1 MSDAI
6 RALEEVHHT
15 AYPPPVQEVPVPDEF
30 KELPPIE
37 ELPSTEE
44 LPPIEED
51 YSEEYVPEPE
61 EIDNRE
67 EDTGQNVDTFA

>member
-6 RALEEVHHT
+6 RAPEDIHYT
-15 AYPPPVQEVPVPDEF
+15 SYPPPVQEVPVAE
-30 KELPPIE
+30 ELPPVE
-37 ELPSTEE
+37 ELPPTEE

-51 YSEEYVPEPE
+51 YSEEYIPEPT
-61 EIDNRE
+61 EINNRE

>member
-6 RALEEVHHT
+6 RALEDVHYT

-30 KELPPIE
+30 RELPPIE
-37 ELPSTEE
+37 ELPPTEE

-51 YSEEYVPEPE
+51 YSEEPEPA